1 MDEGEGTHANNRGT
15 EMIAAW
21 LLVLGLMFIAVGF
34 LLISRRGW

>member
-1 MDEGEGTHANNRGT
+1 MDGGEGTHANNRDT

-21 LLVLGLMFIAVGF
+21 LLVLGLMCIAVGF